1 MENNNM
7 KDKKSAENSPQNNN
21 SIYPHRLLARIVLE
35 TASPLAIGSGKYDAL
50 TDALVAKD
58 VNGLPYIPGTA
69 IAGVLRSM
77 MEAEDKGFPL
87 DEIFGYQSYQK
98 DEKGKGSEIIF
109 TEAKIINSHGEVVDG
124 LNPLAISS
132 DPLLAAYKDLP
143 VRQHV
148 RLSHKGVVDGA
159 GKFDEQVVFPGT
171 RFCFE
176 VEMVAKSKD
185 LEPLKKVLRKLNG
198 NNFRIGGGTRKG
210 FGELKV
216 VNLSMLSLDLTDSDD
231 LKIYLDKTSALDPEF
246 WDTNKSKCETMEE
259 APYSLTSFI
268 PKGRT
273 IQPEDF
279 FMFGSGFGDEEVDGV
294 PVKASKVTWTVTE
307 GKATGKIEHNLV
319 LMPATSIKGALAHR
333 VAFYW
338 NSMNHIF
345 ADDLIEDKSFNHAAE
360 HNEAVEVLFGSVNG
374 TVASRGNVFIS
385 DIIKE
390 VNCVDKVFNHVAIDR
405 FTGGSLAGAL
415 FSEKATYTPGEE
427 YELKI
432 YLDGEGLK
440 KAIGDNKDKYE
451 KVVKALDL
459 AIEDICSGMLPLG
472 GRVNKGYGIFTMKNE

>member
-1 MENNNM
+1 MENENI
-7 KDKKSAENSPQNNN
+7 KDNQATENATQNDN
-21 SIYPHRLLARIVLE
+21 SRYTHRLLARIVVE
-35 TASPLAIGSGKYDAL
+35 AASPLAIGSGKYDAF

-58 VNGLPYIPGTA
+58 ANDLPYIPGTA
-69 IAGVLRSM
+69 MAGVLRSM
-77 MEAEDKGFPL
+77 MEAEDKDFPL
-87 DEIFGYQSYQK
+87 DDIFGYQK
-98 DEKGKGSEIIF
+98 GKNGKGSEIIF
-109 TEAKIINSHGEVVDG
+109 TEAKIINSNGEVVDG

-171 RFCFE
+171 CFCFE
-176 VEMVAKSKD
+176 VEMVAKNED
-185 LEPLKKVLRKLNG
+185 LEPLKNVLRKLSG

-216 VNLSMLSLDLTDSDD
+216 KDISMLSLDLTDPADR
-231 LKIYLDKTSALDPEF
+231 KIYLDKTSALDPEF

-259 APYSLTSFI
+259 AQYSLTSFI

-294 PVKASKVTWTVTE
+294 PVKASKVTWTETE
-307 GKATGKIEHNLV
+307 GKVTGKMEHNLV
-319 LMPATSIKGALAHR
+319 LMPATSIKGALSHR
-333 VAFYW
+333 VAFHW

-345 ADDLIEDKSFNHAAE
+345 ADDLIDEKTFNHAAA
-360 HNEAVEVLFGSVNG
+360 HNEAVEALFGSVNG
-374 TVASRGNVFIS
+374 NVATRGNVFIS
-385 DIIKE
+385 DIIKK
-390 VNCVDKVFNHVAIDR
+390 VKYVDKVFNHVAIDR
-405 FTGGSLAGAL
+405 FTGGSLQGAL
-415 FSEKATYTPGEE
+415 FSEKANYTPGEV
-427 YELKI
+427 YDLDI

-440 KAIGDNKDKYE
+440 KSIGNDMDKY
-451 KVVKALDL
+451 KKIVKALDL
-459 AIEDICSGMLPLG
+459 AIDDICSGMLPLG
-472 GRVNKGYGIFTMKNE
+472 GRVNKGYGNFTMKNE